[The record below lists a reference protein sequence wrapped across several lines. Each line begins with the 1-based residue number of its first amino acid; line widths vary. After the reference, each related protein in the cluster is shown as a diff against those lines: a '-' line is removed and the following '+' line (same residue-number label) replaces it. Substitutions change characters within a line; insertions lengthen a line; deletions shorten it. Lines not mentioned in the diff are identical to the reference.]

1 MTETDEVIKK
11 RSFKEDIFLNDSIG
25 RDDDN
30 RTARFLSKVNAH
42 ITSNL
47 NKGLKESNHGK
58 WIFF

>member
-58 WIFF
+58 